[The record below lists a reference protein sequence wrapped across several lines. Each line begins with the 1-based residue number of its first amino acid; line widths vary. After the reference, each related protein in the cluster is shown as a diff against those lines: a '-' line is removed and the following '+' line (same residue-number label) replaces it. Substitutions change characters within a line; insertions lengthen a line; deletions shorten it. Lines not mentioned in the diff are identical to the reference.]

1 MLIVPK
7 PFSNLWGYRPMVWV
21 QFLLC
26 VVAIGFAGVKL
37 SRYGDAIA
45 DKTGL
50 GGTWIGVIM
59 LASVTSL
66 PELVTGISSVTVA
79 EAPDI
84 AVGDVLGSCVFNL
97 VIIVVLDFLSRDEP
111 LYCRAGQ
118 GHILSAGFGIML
130 IGLAGFNLLLATQGS
145 GISLWHLGLYSPAIM
160 VLYLVA
166 MRSVF
171 LYESEL
177 VESFTEADAYPGLT
191 LRVAITRYIA
201 AAAVVLIAGVWLPF
215 VAKELAVQM
224 GWHQGFVGTLFVAF
238 VTSLPEMVVTVAA
251 LRLGA
256 VDMAIGNLFGSNLFN
271 IGILAIDDIFYLPG
285 PLFDAVS
292 STHAM
297 SAFSA
302 IMMTGVAVVG
312 LLYRPRT
319 RIFKTVGWA
328 SIFLFT
334 IYLINTYMLYSYREG

>member
-1 MLIVPK
+1 
-7 PFSNLWGYRPMVWV
+7 MVWV
-21 QFLLC
+21 QFLIC
-26 VVAIGFAGVKL
+26 VIAIGFSGVKL

-45 DKTGL
+45 DKMGL

-66 PELVTGISSVTVA
+66 PELVTGISSVTMA
-79 EAPDI
+79 DAPDI

-97 VIIVVLDFLSRDEP
+97 VLIVVLDFMSRDKT
-111 LYCRAGQ
+111 LYCRASQ
-118 GHILSAGFGIML
+118 GHILVAGFGIVL
-130 IGLAGFNLLLATQGS
+130 LGLAGFSLLLAAQGS
-145 GISLWHLGLYSPAIM
+145 GVSLWHLGLYSPAII
-160 VLYLVA
+160 VLYTVA
-166 MRSVF
+166 MRAVF

-177 VESFTEADAYPGLT
+177 VEDFTEAAADAYPELT
-191 LRVAITRYIA
+191 LRTAVVRYIA
-201 AAAVVLIAGVWLPF
+201 AAVVVLIAGVWLPF
-215 VAKELAVQM
+215 VAKVLAVEM
-224 GWHQGFVGTLFVAF
+224 GWHDGFVGTLFVAF

-271 IGILAIDDIFYLPG
+271 VGILAIDDIFYLPG

-292 STHAM
+292 ATHAM

-312 LLYRPRT
+312 LLYRSRT
-319 RIFKTVGWA
+319 RVFRTVGWA

-334 IYLINTYMLYSYREG
+334 VYLVNTYMLYSYRGG

>member
-1 MLIVPK
+1 
-7 PFSNLWGYRPMVWV
+7 MVWV
-21 QFLLC
+21 QFLAC

-97 VIIVVLDFLSRDEP
+97 VLIVVLDFLSRDEP

-118 GHILSAGFGIML
+118 GHILAAGFGIML
-130 IGLAGFNLLLATQGS
+130 IGLAGFNLLLATQEP

-177 VESFTEADAYPGLT
+177 VESFTAAEADAYPGLS
-191 LRVAITRYIA
+191 LRTAIVRYIA

-224 GWHQGFVGTLFVAF
+224 EWHQGFVGTLFVAF

-271 IGILAIDDIFYLPG
+271 IGILAVDDVFYLPG

-292 STHAM
+292 PTHAM

-319 RIFKTVGWA
+319 RVFKTVGWA

-334 IYLINTYMLYSYREG
+334 VYLINTYMLYSYREG